1 MSEALHRAKTS
12 LQRGNE
18 AEGGVPLDRKV
29 LLMFALSAA
38 CLMVMGVVSYRS
50 VVNSINQANWVDHT
64 HQVLAASA
72 ELLSTMTDGE
82 TGERGF
88 VITGNNLYLEPYN
101 AATDKIAAKQQELR
115 HLTRDSPSQQRDLDA
130 LDRLVAERLSI
141 FQQAIDLRRNQGF
154 PAAQAL
160 TSANRGKQVH
170 DRIRALVAKIEAE
183 ESDLLKDRQA
193 RSDASNVRARVSI
206 VCGSS
211 LALLFLVGAFFIV
224 KRDTALRARA
234 EEQLRTSEEQLRL
247 MISGVKDYA
256 IFMLDPAG
264 FVATWN
270 PGLQRLKGWTAEEIV
285 GRHFSRFYSPEE
297 IAAGIPLRELEIAKK
312 EGQFSGEGWR
322 MRKDGS
328 RFWGNVIIT
337 PVRDDDGRLLGFS
350 KVTRDVTERRR
361 IEQAMKQEEARLAA
375 VIGSAMDAVITVDE
389 KQMITLF
396 NPAAEKMFG
405 YPAEGV
411 LGTSLERL
419 MPTRFRGSHASHI
432 HSFSKT
438 NTTRRKMGDLT
449 AIYALRS
456 NGEEFPIE
464 ASISQAQI
472 DGQKI
477 FSVIL
482 RDMTERIKTSQALRR
497 SDVARILALDAAQ
510 LGDWQIDLQTGL
522 AARSLLHDQIFGY
535 TERLAEWNIDVFLK
549 HVHPED
555 REKVANSFKE
565 CLDQG
570 KKWDF
575 ECRIIW
581 PDKSIRWIWACGSH
595 YKDENGKPTHVMGTV
610 GDITERKRSE
620 EMRLRSAKAGRFGHA
635 FRRHRS
641 RFQQHSSTHH
651 RKYQTGYRR
660 PSARASGATEPRG
673 NRQGRVTR
681 HGLGP

>member
-170 DRIRALVAKIEAE
+170 DRIRALAAKIEAE

-375 VIGSAMDAVITVDE
+375 VIGSAMDAGITVGE

-522 AARSLLHDQIFGY
+522 AARSLLHDQI
-535 TERLAEWNIDVFLK
+535 
-549 HVHPED
+549 
-555 REKVANSFKE
+555 
-565 CLDQG
+565 LD
-570 KKWDF
+570 
-575 ECRIIW
+575 I
-581 PDKSIRWIWACGSH
+581 P
-595 YKDENGKPTHVMGTV
+595 KDLRNGILT
-610 GDITERKRSE
+610 
-620 EMRLRSAKAGRFGHA
+620 
-635 FRRHRS
+635 
-641 RFQQHSSTHH
+641 SS
-651 RKYQTGYRR
+651 
-660 PSARASGATEPRG
+660 
-673 NRQGRVTR
+673 
-681 HGLGP
+681 